1 MLNKENYLDSL
12 IQAQLIQFLFLLV
25 LLRPL
30 NFHISSRNI
39 SIIEVGYEHGSC
51 SVVNKMFSLFSKK

>member
-39 SIIEVGYEHGSC
+39 SIIEVSYEHGSC